1 MSEALRDAR
10 TAEAAAAE
18 DFDPLRIRPYVEL
31 EGTGEAGGETMP
43 LRAVPT
49 APPTPLAPPVTTPS
63 AQDLSL
69 FEPDGVSD
77 SSDPAGT
84 PEVAAARHR
93 RTRTVLLGAGGALVA
108 VFAAA
113 GLASGLFTYEA
124 PVRETALPDDVRAS
138 VPVPSTSEARETPSP
153 TEPSTQSAAPPTSS
167 SPSESASASA
177 SPSTSSTT
185 SPSPSATSQPTNT
198 PSTTEAAGPEED
210 SPAAR
215 EPAPVTLQ
223 RGDRGPEVTELELRL
238 TQLGLY
244 TREAR
249 GNFNEGVED
258 AVIRYQWARGVQP
271 DEYGVYD
278 LATRERLESE
288 TSEP

>member
-1 MSEALRDAR
+1 MSEALREAR

-43 LRAVPT
+43 LRAVSA

-77 SSDPAGT
+77 SSDPDGT
-84 PEVAAARHR
+84 PDVAAARHR

-138 VPVPSTSEARETPSP
+138 VPVPSASEPRETPSP
-153 TEPSTQSAAPPTSS
+153 TEPSTQSAAPAVSPT
-167 SPSESASASA
+167 PTESASA
-177 SPSTSSTT
+177 SPSPSRSSA
-185 SPSPSATSQPTNT
+185 SPSPSATSEPTNA

-210 SPAAR
+210 SAAAR
-215 EPAPVTLQ
+215 DPAPATLQ

-288 TSEP
+288 TTEP